1 MRHPCCWPRL
11 PVQRRKFTA
20 LPILTLGKSPSP
32 PTGLTVAIPSS
43 TSSTVDGSWN
53 TGEKVALKVDGD
65 DATYTYTVEN
75 SQGAMSGDYYWQSTA
90 PITVQ
95 GFYPYEAAAAAE
107 WEVHSRQDIEEN
119 YYGSDLLVS
128 PKEQITW
135 EGKDNASLDFCHQT
149 AKVVMNIVDDKFVA
163 AIGNAFDVTINGV
176 ALSGTFDP
184 PASGNYGTWNT
195 DGRQASAITPHTA
208 TAADGYAATF
218 EALVIPQPISNGT
231 ELFIFNVDG
240 YDPFIYVPG
249 GPLNGSRATNIPT
262 PSPLPPP
269 GSLCPSR
276 RAASD
281 GARQAARAQAP
292 SSCRASG
299 KRVPT
304 NMKYGMPPAWMFGL
318 TWLEGATVMPAANC
332 WQTSPTI
339 VRKNGSR

>member
-1 MRHPCCWPRL
+1 M
-11 PVQRRKFTA
+11 
-20 LPILTLGKSPSP
+20 
-32 PTGLTVAIPSS
+32 AIPSS

-208 TAADGYAATF
+208 TTADGYAATGLSVSVEESSIGWSTAGSTGTVSIIMPGIR
-218 EALVIPQPISNGT
+218 EAGANQYEVWDAAGLDVWADLVRRGNGNAGCKLLADITYDSPKEWEPIGNYYLHYSGTFDGNGKTISNITTVPKLCYHYCMLDGVPAF
-231 ELFIFNVDG
+231 LFSTDAHWRNS
-240 YDPFIYVPG
+240 G
-249 GPLNGSRATNIPT
+249 GQF
-262 PSPLPPP
+262 
-269 GSLCPSR
+269 
-276 RAASD
+276 
-281 GARQAARAQAP
+281 RQRHDCLLLA
-292 SSCRASG
+292 
-299 KRVPT
+299 
-304 NMKYGMPPAWMFGL
+304 
-318 TWLEGATVMPAANC
+318 E
-332 WQTSPTI
+332 
-339 VRKNGSR
+339 